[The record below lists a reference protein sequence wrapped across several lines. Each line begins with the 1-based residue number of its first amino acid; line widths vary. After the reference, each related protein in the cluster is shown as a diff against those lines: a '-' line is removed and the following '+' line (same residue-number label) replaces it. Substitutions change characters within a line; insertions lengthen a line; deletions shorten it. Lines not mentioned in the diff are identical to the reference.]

1 MELNLRREQF
11 LHEICDVMSSEIT
24 LRPFVTVLVSIR
36 DQFRGIEL
44 ISDDLDPIT
53 FIHNRIF
60 TELSRTAEIPEELFM
75 IWLMQLP
82 VLKRNIVNVR
92 NGSVWEPTLESFEKF
107 KAGEH
112 ARDIVVSSCMNIE
125 QKIQSFSIWVIQLC
139 DWESQ
144 TYSNVSGNRKRYLQ

>member
-1 MELNLRREQF
+1 MELNLRREQY
-11 LHEICDVMSSEIT
+11 LHEICDVMSSDIA
-24 LRPFVTVLVSIR
+24 LRPFVTVLISIR

-44 ISDDLDPIT
+44 ISGDLDPIT

-92 NGSVWEPTLESFEKF
+92 NGSVWEPTSESFEKF
-107 KAGEH
+107 QAGESPS
-112 ARDIVVSSCMNIE
+112 DIIVSSCKNSE

-144 TYSNVSGNRKRYLQ
+144 AYLSVSGNQKRYLQ